1 MRRVHRHLCLALA
14 AVLLASLPGGALA
27 AKKPVKRGLRD
38 ARALVE
44 RTRTVMDE
52 SCVAA
57 AESKDAA
64 WTGRC
69 IEAAFD
75 EIARLDGVL
84 SSKRQDSELTRVN
97 AAGAETRIPCSP
109 DFIACLDSS
118 LAIAA
123 DTDGAFDPTVEP
135 LNRAWDVRGEGR
147 VPEPDELA
155 EARAAVDWHRVAV
168 VDGDRTV
175 RFNRPGMGLDF
186 GGIGKGFALENA
198 TTLLRMRGVRRAL
211 LSLGSQISA
220 FTDGEAWVI
229 QISDPADD
237 TRPVLRL
244 IVRQGAVSTSS
255 QGDGGFTA
263 RGRRYGLTFDPRH
276 GDPVDSRA
284 AVTVIAPGATRAD
297 ALSTALLVMGRER
310 AEAYA
315 TDHPGIG
322 VVWMEPTS
330 TQIQAWKWNLGS
342 FSVEPD
348 ANLRWMN

>member
-1 MRRVHRHLCLALA
+1 MQGIRRHVSLALTA
-14 AVLLASLPGGALA
+14 LLLASLPGGALA
-27 AKKPVKRGLRD
+27 AKKPAKRGLRD
-38 ARALVE
+38 PRALVE
-44 RTRTVMDE
+44 RTRTLMDRT
-52 SCVAA
+52 CVAA
-57 AESKDAA
+57 AESKDEA

-69 IEAAFD
+69 IDAAFD
-75 EIARLDGVL
+75 EIERLDAVL
-84 SSKRQDSELTRVN
+84 SSRREDSELTRVN

-147 VPEPDELA
+147 VPERDELA
-155 EARAAVDWHRVAV
+155 EARAAVDWRRLTV

-175 RFNRPGMGLDF
+175 RFNRPGMSLDF

-198 TTLLRMRGVRRAL
+198 TNLLRSRGVKRAL

-229 QISDPADD
+229 RISDPADHA
-237 TRPVLRL
+237 RPVLRL

-255 QGDGGFTA
+255 QGEGGFTA

-284 AVTVIAPGATRAD
+284 AVTVIARGATRAD
-297 ALSTALLVMGRER
+297 GLSTALLVMGREK

-322 VVWMEPTS
+322 VVWMEPT
-330 TQIQAWKWNLGS
+330 TDQIQAWKWNLGS